1 MIEQE
6 IKKKLLFFSAE
17 NNFWNMSMTIVVVK
31 IDDTSYLFSKCS
43 QSNYKEKYIYSFWHQ
58 FMPYNV
64 QTLYTV
70 VDVVYIL

>member
-1 MIEQE
+1 
-6 IKKKLLFFSAE
+6 
-17 NNFWNMSMTIVVVK
+17 MSMTIVVVK

>member
-1 MIEQE
+1 
-6 IKKKLLFFSAE
+6 
-17 NNFWNMSMTIVVVK
+17 MSMTIVVVK

-64 QTLYTV
+64 QTLCCIVPV
-70 VDVVYIL
+70 VDVVYYIL